1 MLMAIFATTVV
12 AAGIYL
18 TTTYNYATG
27 ELSKT
32 FRASKAASGDTKAI
46 QQTKPITI
54 LLMGVDTGSN
64 ERKETWEGNSDT
76 MILVTVNPKTKQTT
90 MTSLERDLLT
100 EIDGSGQAKLNAA
113 YAEGGAD
120 LAISTIQKV
129 LDIDIDY
136 YALINMQGLI
146 DLVDAVGGIEV
157 TNTFDFPISIAKN
170 EPEFQA
176 TVEPGKHKINGE
188 QALVYSRMRYDDPDG
203 DYGRQKRQREV
214 IQKVVAKLLNMNSIG
229 SYKKILSAVSSNVQ
243 TSIDLGDT
251 ATLTSLMGYSDALK
265 NIKSYQLA
273 GSDAMIGDASY
284 QVASMEDILQVQNRI
299 KKEVGQKEVTEANLT
314 TSLVL
319 YGYGASSYGSDE
331 FVNSSGSSNTD
342 ETSGAGTV
350 PDSAN
355 SYSGSVGS
363 YNTGDTGTYNTYN
376 NSNNGYS
383 DTTGAYNTGTS
394 SYAY

>member
-32 FRASKAASGDTKAI
+32 FRASKAASGDAQAI

-76 MILVTVNPKTKQTT
+76 MILVTVNPQTKKTT

-100 EIDGSGQAKLNAA
+100 EIEGSGQAKLNAA

-120 LAISTIQKV
+120 LAISTIQQV

-229 SYKKILSAVSSNVQ
+229 SYKNILSAVSSNVQ
-243 TSIDLGDT
+243 TSIDLGNT
-251 ATLTSLMGYSDALK
+251 STLTSLMGYSDALK
-265 NIKSYQLA
+265 NIQSYQLA
-273 GSDAMIGDASY
+273 GSDAMIGETSY
-284 QVASMEDILQVQNRI
+284 QVASMDDILQVQNRI
-299 KKEVGQKEVTEANLT
+299 KKEVGQKEVTEDNLT

-319 YGYGASSYGSDE
+319 YGYGASTYGSDE
-331 FVNSSGSSNTD
+331 YVNSNGSLSSADTSTDTYDYGNTYGNGYSD
-342 ETSGAGTV
+342 TTGA
-350 PDSAN
+350 
-355 SYSGSVGS
+355 
-363 YNTGDTGTYNTYN
+363 YNTGDAGTTY
-376 NSNNGYS
+376 NNGYS